1 MFSDPVLYHLHHL
14 HETEDVKFWV
24 NLAYQ
29 FGGPILEL
37 GCGTGR
43 LLSHLTE
50 RGHQV
55 IGLDLNYPALAF
67 LRNSVDDELLDRIRI
82 FQSGMDSFHL
92 NENFS
97 MIFLACN
104 TLSTLS
110 METRKLTYKRIVS
123 HLGPGG
129 VFAASIPNPAYLN
142 ELPTQGD
149 LELED
154 TLTHPA
160 TGNPIQV
167 ISGWER
173 TNNSVI
179 FRWYYDQLFP
189 DGRVV
194 RDKVE
199 TRHHLT
205 SLDEYI
211 AELRLEKLN
220 LIQVFGN
227 YDHSDYGK
235 ESPYSILITKKE
247 S

>member
-199 TRHHLT
+199 TSHHLT

>member
-14 HETEDVKFWV
+14 HETEDVKFWL
-24 NLAYQ
+24 NLVAQ

-43 LLSHLTE
+43 LLSPLAE

-55 IGLDLNYPALAF
+55 IGLDLNYPALAY
-67 LRNSVDDELLDRIRI
+67 LRNSVDSELLDRIRI
-82 FQSGMDSFHL
+82 FQSGMDNFHL
-92 NENFS
+92 HQSFS

-104 TLSTLS
+104 TLSTLDY
-110 METRKLTYKRIVS
+110 ETRKSAYKRIVD

-129 VFAASIPNPAYLN
+129 VFVASIPNPAYLI

-149 LELED
+149 LEIED
-154 TLTHPA
+154 TLTHPVS
-160 TGNPIQV
+160 GNPIQV

-173 TNNSVI
+173 TATNVI

-194 RDKVE
+194 RDTVE

-211 AELRLEKLN
+211 AELQSENLKLIHK
-220 LIQVFGN
+220 LGN
-227 YDHSDYGK
+227 YDHSDYGI
-235 ESPYSILITKKE
+235 ETPYSILITEKGT
-247 S
+247 

>member
-14 HETEDVKFWV
+14 QATEDVNFWS
-24 NLAYQ
+24 NLADQY
-29 FGGPILEL
+29 GGPILEL

-43 LLSHLTE
+43 LLSPLTE

-55 IGLDLNYPALAF
+55 IGLDLNFPALAY
-67 LRNSVDDELLDRIRI
+67 LRNSVDSELLDRIRI
-82 FQSGMDSFHL
+82 FQSGMENFHL
-92 NENFS
+92 NESFS

-104 TLSTLS
+104 TLSTLD
-110 METRKLTYKRIVS
+110 METRKLAYKRIVA

-129 VFAASIPNPAYLN
+129 VFAASIPNPAYLI

-149 LELED
+149 LEIED

-160 TGNPIQV
+160 SGNPIQV

-173 TNNSVI
+173 TTTNVI
-179 FRWYYDQLFP
+179 FRWHYDQLFP
-189 DGRVV
+189 DGRVE
-194 RDKVE
+194 RDTVE

-205 SLDEYI
+205 TLDEYI
-211 AELRLEKLN
+211 AKLRSEGLN

-227 YDHSDYGK
+227 YDHSDYGI
-235 ESPYSILITKKE
+235 ESPYSILITEKE
-247 S
+247 T

>member
-14 HETEDVKFWV
+14 QATEDVNFWS
-24 NLAYQ
+24 NLADQY
-29 FGGPILEL
+29 GGPILEL

-43 LLSHLTE
+43 LLLPLTE

-55 IGLDLNYPALAF
+55 IGLDLNFPALAY
-67 LRNSVDDELLDRIRI
+67 LRNSLDDEFLDRIRI

-104 TLSTLS
+104 TLSTLD
-110 METRKLTYKRIVS
+110 METRKIAFKRIVD

-129 VFAASIPNPAYLN
+129 VFAASIPNPDYLIA
-142 ELPTQGD
+142 LPTQGD
-149 LELED
+149 LEIED

-167 ISGWER
+167 ISSWER
-173 TNNSVI
+173 TTTNVI
-179 FRWYYDQLFP
+179 FRWHYDQLFP

-194 RDKVE
+194 RDTVE

-205 SLDEYI
+205 TLDEYI
-211 AELRLEKLN
+211 AELRSEKLK

-227 YDHSDYGK
+227 YDHSDYGL
-235 ESPYSILITKKE
+235 ESPYSILITEKE
-247 S
+247 T

>member
-14 HETEDVKFWV
+14 HETEDVKFWL

>member
-14 HETEDVKFWV
+14 HETEDVKFWLT
-24 NLAYQ
+24 LADQ
-29 FGGPILEL
+29 SSGPILEL

-43 LLSHLTE
+43 LLAPLTE
-50 RGHQV
+50 RGYQV
-55 IGLDLNYPALAF
+55 IGLDLDFSALAY
-67 LRNSVDDELLDRIRI
+67 LRNSVDDELLDQIRI

-104 TLSTLS
+104 TLSTLD
-110 METRKLTYKRIVS
+110 METRKLTYKRIVK

-129 VFAASIPNPAYLN
+129 VFAASIPNPVYLN

-154 TLTHPA
+154 MLTHPA

-173 TNNSVI
+173 TNTSVI

-189 DGRVV
+189 DGRVL
-194 RDKVE
+194 RDTVE

-227 YDHSDYGK
+227 YEHSNYGE
-235 ESPYSILITKKE
+235 ESPYSILITEKE
-247 S
+247 T

>member
-14 HETEDVKFWV
+14 HETEDVKFWL

-55 IGLDLNYPALAF
+55 IGLDLNFPALAF